1 MNSFKLSG
9 MAISL
14 GGIFLITVN
23 TVFTPMLPMDV
34 PFPEMMASQVY
45 VWRLSLAAL
54 TVFLFMIGSPGLY
67 RYQAGQ
73 SGLFGKVSFSLAF
86 LGCATLFAHEWGQV
100 FFVHSIAIA
109 APDALQAME
118 DTKGI
123 NLFDI
128 EALIAITFFGLGW
141 IAFAISM
148 LVTRVYSRTG
158 PALIITGFFAVP
170 LLSAMTSPILGGALG
185 NVVLGTGFILM
196 GRELAGGTK

>member
-1 MNSFKLSG
+1 
-9 MAISL
+9 
-14 GGIFLITVN
+14 
-23 TVFTPMLPMDV
+23 MLPMDV
-34 PFPEMMASQVY
+34 PFPEMMASEVY

-73 SGLFGKVSFSLAF
+73 SGLLGKVAFGLAF

-100 FFVHSIAIA
+100 FFVHSIAVA

-118 DTKGI
+118 DSKGI

-128 EALIAITFFGLGW
+128 EALIAITFFSLGW

-148 LVTRVYSRTG
+148 LITRV
-158 PALIITGFFAVP
+158 
-170 LLSAMTSPILGGALG
+170 
-185 NVVLGTGFILM
+185 
-196 GRELAGGTK
+196 